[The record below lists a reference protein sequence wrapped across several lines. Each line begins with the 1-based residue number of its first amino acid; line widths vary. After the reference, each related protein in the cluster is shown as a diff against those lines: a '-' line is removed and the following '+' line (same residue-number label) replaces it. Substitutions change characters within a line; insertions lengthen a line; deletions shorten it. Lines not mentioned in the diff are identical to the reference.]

1 MKKAVKQI
9 CLMALCGAT
18 IALAGCAKDNTTD
31 NIAPVAGRTVIDA
44 GIAESR
50 TTLGESIEGTRKVYW
65 SNGDQ
70 IAVNGTASAALAD
83 VPAQTTSTA
92 FTFDAILNAPYSA
105 VYPAS
110 VYADASA
117 VVLPA
122 VQAAANGTFGANAAP
137 MAAYSAEG
145 NGGLQFHHLC
155 AVVKLTITAD
165 ADTDQISYV
174 EFRGNA
180 GEQVSGKF
188 AIDYQSATLSA
199 LGVVADADK
208 SVRATVKRTP
218 TAEGLEVYIVVPAGE
233 YADGFTVKVI
243 DECGHYM
250 EKSTTGGKTL
260 TAGRVALM
268 PAFAFAPTAT
278 ELGVEI
284 HSAADLVDFAKRYNA
299 GEYADVEPLVVT
311 LMNDIE
317 FDDTTSAAFEPIGT
331 VNADSSTNYFNGY
344 FNGNNCAIKNWKTS
358 APLFAYTGG
367 AGIISDLIIDASCQI
382 VLDATTSE
390 NMGVIV
396 GRHKGE
402 LLSCTTAADITVAEN
417 TEFANGTNI
426 AGLVGY
432 MTDGKVLD
440 CTMTGAITLPA
451 TCKVAASSSMSVAGI
466 VGYAK
471 GGEVTSCINRG
482 TISDAAVVTNHYDG
496 GIVGLNA
503 TAVSNCKN
511 EGALNVSSA
520 RLSDASRFINL
531 GGIVGRNSANT
542 ASVSYC
548 TNSGVI
554 TSASEVKMQRIGG
567 IVGLL
572 QGGTLAN
579 NTNTGA
585 LNSTAG
591 VRQLMLGG
599 LYGEFTYA
607 PTLDFSSDTSAATGA
622 ISVAAF
628 EASADNTYIYVGGL
642 IGRLSSEEATT
653 LIAPKCTANIT
664 FDFSATNSAAA
675 VLASGG
681 IVGGAGVMEAA
692 KKSGGLLTVTDAK
705 TDGTITITA
714 NKSYTMNHTLAAFGG
729 LVGHVSVGG
738 VKMSDSNNNLYINE
752 AVTCARSN
760 GCAQH
765 IGGFVGAIAGGDSE
779 FTNCANTGYIR
790 NDHYNNNAWTG
801 NSGSIGGIVGN
812 YGYNTTF
819 DGTLTITSCSNAAS
833 NMRGARGM
841 VGGIAGYV
849 RNATITSCSNTCG
862 LAKGTHSYVGGVVGI
877 AAATTIKDCNAKC
890 AVGGTSAGSEV
901 FSGGGIV
908 GILYTGSSVEGCG
921 YYGKLASTT
930 ATPAAGE
937 QGGLIAGV
945 TVAGTSIS
953 GCKAGGTLSG
963 TAATTDNVA
972 TLIAGDGNA
981 TVADCTLW
989 DGK

>member
-1 MKKAVKQI
+1 
-9 CLMALCGAT
+9 MALCGAT

-50 TTLGESIEGTRKVYW
+50 TTLGESIDGARKVYW

-83 VPAQTTSTA
+83 VPAQTTSTSFA
-92 FTFDAILNAPYSA
+92 FDAVLNAPYSA
-105 VYPAS
+105 IYPAS

-117 VVLPA
+117 VVLSA
-122 VQAAANGTFGANAAP
+122 VQAAANGSFGANAAP

-199 LGVVADADK
+199 LGVAADADK
-208 SVRATVKRTP
+208 SVRATVKRAP
-218 TAEGLEVYIVVPAGE
+218 TAEGLEVYIVVPAGA
-233 YADGFTVKVI
+233 YAEGFTVKIV
-243 DECGHYM
+243 DERGHYM

-268 PAFAFAPTAT
+268 PAFAFVPTAT

-284 HSAADLVDFAKRYNA
+284 QSAAELVDFAKRYNA

-311 LMNDIE
+311 LTNDIE
-317 FDDTTSAAFEPIGT
+317 FDDTTSAAFESIGT
-331 VNADSSTNYFNGY
+331 VNADGSTNYFNGY
-344 FNGNNCAIKNWKTS
+344 FNGNGKAIKSWKTN

-367 AGIISDLIIDASCQI
+367 ASIIADLTIDASCQI
-382 VLDATTSE
+382 VLDATTDMY
-390 NMGVIV
+390 MGVIV

-402 LLSCTTAADITVAEN
+402 LLACTTAADITVAEN
-417 TEFANGTNI
+417 AEFAQSTNI
-426 AGLVGY
+426 GGIAGY
-432 MTDGKVLD
+432 MTDGKVEN
-440 CTMTGAITLPA
+440 CTMTGSITLPA
-451 TCKVAASSSMSVAGI
+451 TCKIPSAVSVAGI

-471 GGEVTSCINRG
+471 GGEVVACINRG
-482 TISDAAVVTNHYDG
+482 AISDAAVVTNHYDG

-503 TAVSNCKN
+503 AAVRNCQN
-511 EGALNVSSA
+511 DGALTVGSA
-520 RLSDASRFINL
+520 RLSDASRYINL
-531 GGIVGRNSANT
+531 GGIVGRNSADT
-542 ASVSYC
+542 ASVIYC
-548 TNSGVI
+548 INNGAI
-554 TSASEVKMQRIGG
+554 TSASDVKLQRIGG

-572 QGGTLAN
+572 NGGALAN
-579 NTNTGA
+579 NINTGA
-585 LNSTAG
+585 LKTTAG

-599 LYGEFTYA
+599 LYGELMYGT
-607 PTLDFSSDTSAATGA
+607 TLDFSADKSAATGTIA
-622 ISVAAF
+622 VAAF
-628 EASADNTYIYVGGL
+628 EASAANTYIYVGGL
-642 IGRLSSEEATT
+642 IGRLSNTEATT
-653 LIAPKCTANIT
+653 LTAPKCKADIT
-664 FDFSATNSAAA
+664 FDFSAAVSAAA

-681 IVGGAGVMEAA
+681 IVGGTGVMEAG
-692 KKSGGLLTVTDAK
+692 KESGGLLTVTDAQ

-714 NKSYTMNHTLAAFGG
+714 NKSYTMKHTLAAFGG
-729 LVGHVSVGG
+729 VVGYVGVGG
-738 VKMSDSNNNLYINE
+738 VKMSGCNNGMETNE
-752 AVTCARSN
+752 AVACAKSN

-790 NDHYNNNAWTG
+790 NDHYNNNVWTNG
-801 NSGSIGGIVGN
+801 SGSVGGIVGN

-833 NMRGARGM
+833 NLRGARGM

-849 RNATITSCSNTCG
+849 RNATIASCTNTCG
-862 LAKGTHSYVGGVVGI
+862 LAKDSHSYVGGIVGI
-877 AAATTIKDCNAKC
+877 AVATAINDCNAVC
-890 AVGGTSAGSEV
+890 AVGGSSAGSEV

-908 GILYTGSSVEGCG
+908 GVLSTGSSVAGCG
-921 YYGKLASTT
+921 YYGTLASTT
-930 ATPAAGE
+930 TTAGE
-937 QGGLIAGV
+937 QSGLIAGV
-945 TVAGTSIS
+945 TATGTSIS

-963 TAATTDNVA
+963 TAATADNVA

>member
-1 MKKAVKQI
+1 
-9 CLMALCGAT
+9 MALCGAT

-65 SNGDQ
+65 SNGDR
-70 IAVNGTASAALAD
+70 IAVNGAVSAALAD
-83 VPAQTTSTA
+83 VPAQTTSTV
-92 FTFDAILNAPYSA
+92 FTFDALLDAPYSA
-105 VYPAS
+105 IYPAS
-110 VYADASA
+110 FYADASA

-122 VQAAANGTFGANAAP
+122 VQAAANGSFGANAAP

-165 ADTDQISYV
+165 SDHDLVSYV

-188 AIDYQSATLSA
+188 AIDYPSATLSA
-199 LGVVADADK
+199 PGIATEADK

-233 YADGFTVKVI
+233 YANGFTVKVV
-243 DECGHYM
+243 DERGHYM

-260 TAGRVALM
+260 TAGRVAVM
-268 PAFAFAPTAT
+268 PAFAFVPTAT

-284 HSAADLVDFAKRYNA
+284 QSAADLVDFAKQYNA
-299 GEYADVEPLVVT
+299 GEYASVEPLVVT

-331 VNADSSTNYFNGY
+331 INADASTNYFNGY
-344 FNGNNCAIKNWKTS
+344 FNGNGKAIKNWRTNV
-358 APLFAYTGG
+358 PLFAYTGG
-367 AGIISDLIIDASCQI
+367 AGIISDLTIDASCQI
-382 VLDATTSE
+382 VLDAATSE

-402 LLSCTTAADITVAEN
+402 LLACTTAANITVAEN

-432 MTDGKVLD
+432 MTDGKVES

-451 TCKVAASSSMSVAGI
+451 TCKVPSSLSVAGI

-471 GGEVTSCINRG
+471 GGEVVACTNRG
-482 TISDAAVVTNHYDG
+482 TINDAAVVVNHYDG

-503 TAVSNCKN
+503 TAVRACKN
-511 EGALNVSSA
+511 EGALTVSAA
-520 RLSDASRFINL
+520 RNSDASRYISL
-531 GGIVGRNSANT
+531 GGIVGRNSDIE
-542 ASVSYC
+542 ASVSNC
-548 TNSGVI
+548 SNSGTI
-554 TSASEVKMQRIGG
+554 TSASDVKMQRIGG
-567 IVGLL
+567 VVGLL

-585 LNSTAG
+585 LNSTAS

-599 LYGEFTYA
+599 LYGEFTYGT
-607 PTLDFSSDTSAATGA
+607 TLDFSADTSSATGA
-622 ISVAAF
+622 IAVSAF
-628 EASADNTYIYVGGL
+628 EASAANTYIYVGGL
-642 IGRLSSEEATT
+642 IGRLSAAEATT
-653 LIAPKCTANIT
+653 LIAPKCEPSVT
-664 FDFSATNSAAA
+664 FDFSAANSAAA

-681 IVGGAGVMEAA
+681 IVGGTGVMEAG
-692 KKSGGLLTVTDAK
+692 KEVGGLLTITNAK

-714 NKSYTMNHTLAAFGG
+714 SKTNTMQHKLAAFGG
-729 LVGHVSVGG
+729 LVGHVGVGG
-738 VKMSDSNNNLYINE
+738 VKMSGCNNGLETSENVLCE
-752 AVTCARSN
+752 KSN
-760 GCAQH
+760 GYAQH

-779 FTNCANTGYIR
+779 FTDCHNTGYIR
-790 NDHYNNNAWTG
+790 NDHYNNQVWAG
-801 NSGSIGGIVGN
+801 NSGSVGGIVGN

-833 NMRGARGM
+833 DLCGARGM

-849 RNATITSCSNTCG
+849 RNATITSCTNTGG
-862 LAKGTHSYVGGVVGI
+862 LAKGTHSYVGGMVGI
-877 AAATTIKDCNAKC
+877 AAKTAIKDCNAVC
-890 AVGGTSAGSEV
+890 AVGGSSAGSEV

-921 YYGKLASTT
+921 YYGTLASTT
-930 ATPAAGE
+930 TTAGE

-945 TVAGTSIS
+945 TAAGTSIS

-963 TAATTDNVA
+963 TTATADNVA

-989 DGK
+989 NGK